1 MGNSKSTLKIS
12 GEEAEAK
19 TKKTKSKKI
28 KTSKSSENG
37 DVELDTNATLPS
49 SSVDKEPAGD
59 TDTTAQEIEEGVRKD
74 GQDMDTAAPPV
85 EDDAKESGN
94 GAISKK
100 VEDSGTGVVKDEEQ
114 GVANG
119 VKDPASYSVKGE
131 EKKEVENG
139 GGKPGP
145 NTLEQQEKM
154 VENGVEVS
162 VSDTAEDKKKQ
173 SVKEV
178 TEAAFVV
185 EKEEKKELVEEV
197 AATPKGSNGI
207 VAENVH
213 SENGE
218 AKEVDEKVVEDG
230 DVSEE
235 KTGDVGNEKSLGVE
249 VLAGHNGV
257 HSRHKGV
264 NGLDAEDEQVLTESS
279 EAEPAV
285 TVSSG
290 SYNYDDTT
298 NGNGDA
304 DESSRYPPRLCHL
317 CKWPDFDGY
326 GFNLHAEKD
335 KPGQYIGSVDPDS
348 PAEVGGLKENDRI
361 IEVNGDNIESQTHSV
376 VIQKIKSGGTKT
388 TLLVLD
394 RESDKYYKSRGQTVS
409 RHMSN
414 VIVFTTPPRDAL
426 SSDTALDRNSSPHT
440 TEGTA
445 AEENKEDSD
454 SHKSEPPSYNAVEA
468 EKAAVVEV
476 EERVEA
482 EHQVEESILPE
493 PNLSLSDDEETETI
507 TATVSE
513 TVESAPAPEPDSFQN
528 EEAEEEFPP
537 PIEDDVAVAV
547 AAVAIDD
554 DDDVVAAEEEVGG
567 GGVDMNAYEEVQV
580 TRTTYD
586 QDFGTASNGI
596 NGGSESF
603 VPEPE
608 PEPVAVPE
616 PEPIREPEPEAA
628 VIRSTTTAVEATPTP
643 TPASGDL
650 NLGLSAA
657 EMKERLKSRKRVDPR
672 LQKTSFEAKH
682 KMFERM

>member
-139 GGKPGP
+139 EGKPGP

-162 VSDTAEDKKKQ
+162 VSDTAEDEKKQ

-264 NGLDAEDEQVLTESS
+264 NGLDAEDEQVLT
-279 EAEPAV
+279 
-285 TVSSG
+285 G
-290 SYNYDDTT
+290 
-298 NGNGDA
+298 
-304 DESSRYPPRLCHL
+304 R
-317 CKWPDFDGY
+317 
-326 GFNLHAEKD
+326 
-335 KPGQYIGSVDPDS
+335 
-348 PAEVGGLKENDRI
+348 
-361 IEVNGDNIESQTHSV
+361 
-376 VIQKIKSGGTKT
+376 
-388 TLLVLD
+388 
-394 RESDKYYKSRGQTVS
+394 
-409 RHMSN
+409 
-414 VIVFTTPPRDAL
+414 
-426 SSDTALDRNSSPHT
+426 
-440 TEGTA
+440 
-445 AEENKEDSD
+445 
-454 SHKSEPPSYNAVEA
+454 
-468 EKAAVVEV
+468 
-476 EERVEA
+476 
-482 EHQVEESILPE
+482 
-493 PNLSLSDDEETETI
+493 
-507 TATVSE
+507 
-513 TVESAPAPEPDSFQN
+513 
-528 EEAEEEFPP
+528 
-537 PIEDDVAVAV
+537 
-547 AAVAIDD
+547 
-554 DDDVVAAEEEVGG
+554 
-567 GGVDMNAYEEVQV
+567 
-580 TRTTYD
+580 
-586 QDFGTASNGI
+586 
-596 NGGSESF
+596 
-603 VPEPE
+603 
-608 PEPVAVPE
+608 
-616 PEPIREPEPEAA
+616 
-628 VIRSTTTAVEATPTP
+628 
-643 TPASGDL
+643 
-650 NLGLSAA
+650 
-657 EMKERLKSRKRVDPR
+657 
-672 LQKTSFEAKH
+672 
-682 KMFERM
+682 